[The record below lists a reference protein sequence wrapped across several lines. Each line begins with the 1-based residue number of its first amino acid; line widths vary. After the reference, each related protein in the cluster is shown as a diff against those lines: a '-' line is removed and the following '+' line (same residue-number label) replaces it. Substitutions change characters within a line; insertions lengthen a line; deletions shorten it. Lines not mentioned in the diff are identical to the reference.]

1 MTQSAVALFLTC
13 DDFQSPGLN
22 SLPPSW
28 NIRRCAA
35 ASEGKMQTETNDHTR
50 TYDHV
55 DMSETVNRKPI
66 YLGQQP
72 FHVSNAPTHG
82 EEVTVDGETYYKI
95 QAVDRMRPF
104 FMSIVSHSDHWMFL
118 ASNGGLTAG
127 RVNSDFA
134 LFPYYTD
141 DKITESAEHT
151 GSKTVILV
159 EADDRRSLWQ
169 PFSESNRGVYR
180 IERNL
185 YKNAYGNKVRFEE
198 VNHDLGLTFCYEWAS
213 SERFGFVRHAT
224 LHSTGT
230 TATRVSVLDGIQNV
244 LPYGV
249 PEGLQRGSS
258 NLVDAYKKCELEE
271 GNLGVYALSAIIS
284 DKAEPSESL
293 KANVVWSLGFE
304 SPRVLLSSRQLN
316 AFKAG
321 EALETEVDVKAE
333 RGAYFIQEDFELAP
347 GASKDWMIVA
357 NLGQSIRGVVR
368 LKRDL
373 QSPDQLK
380 QELLADVEAGT
391 SHLIELVAA
400 SDGLQ
405 LTADRRRNIRHFANT
420 MFNIMRGGIFDE
432 NYAIERGDFMAYIDR
447 ANHKVYFKKEEA
459 MAAWPEKFDL
469 FFLQAQADQDDDLN
483 FKRLCAEYL
492 PLKFSRRH
500 GDPSR
505 PWNRFSINLRN
516 EDDGSKILDYQG
528 NWRDI
533 FQNWEALV
541 HAYPEFIE
549 GMIFKFLNATTF
561 DGYNPYR
568 VFKDGFE
575 WETIEPDNPW
585 SYIGYWGDHQII
597 YLLKFLEFLR
607 DHYPEKLESYFE
619 NNSFVYANVP
629 YRIKPYD
636 ALLEDPKNT
645 IDFDHAREE
654 KIAFKKEEIGGD
666 GALLREAHV
675 FIYKV
680 NFIEKIMATMLAKV
694 ANFIPEGGIW
704 MNTQRPEWNDANN
717 ALVGNGVSMV
727 TLYYL
732 RRFLVYFQG
741 VLAQTNHRE
750 VHISEE
756 LLACFTRMHETLNA
770 TRGLTSGRISNADR
784 RAILDG
790 LGRASS
796 DYRQTIYDQDFS
808 SRKAP
813 LNLSDLASF
822 IDVALE
828 HLEHSIHANQR
839 EDGLYHAYNLMT
851 IEPDGGIEITELPE
865 MLEGQVAV
873 LSSGLL
879 NPAESLDV
887 LDALKASALF
897 RDDQYSYVLYPNK
910 ELPRFLEKNN
920 LDPSA
925 VGGSKLLAQLVAD
938 GNMDIVTRD
947 CTGGFHFNGN
957 FNNGNALKAALSN
970 LPRDY
975 DALVAEDAK
984 QVEALYEATFNHKSF
999 TGRSGTFFGY
1009 EGLGSIYWH
1018 MVSKLRLAVFE
1029 VTKDAIEQGA
1039 TPEVVGRL
1047 FDHYFEINAGI
1058 GAHKSPELYGAFPTD
1073 PYSHTPGGKGAQ
1085 QPGMTGQVKE
1095 DLLCRFGEL
1104 GVRVTEGQLHFDRAL
1119 MHEGEFLTEPA
1130 TFEYVD
1136 VKQQRRT
1143 IELTADSLA
1152 YTVCQVPVVHV
1163 RGDAAQIE
1171 IAYTDGRTERV
1182 DGSVLDRERSAHI
1195 FRRTHEIDQL
1205 TVIA

>member
-1 MTQSAVALFLTC
+1 
-13 DDFQSPGLN
+13 
-22 SLPPSW
+22 
-28 NIRRCAA
+28 
-35 ASEGKMQTETNDHTR
+35 
-50 TYDHV
+50 
-55 DMSETVNRKPI
+55 MSETEQRKTI

-72 FHVSNAPTHG
+72 LHPSTAATSG
-82 EEVTVDGETYYKI
+82 EEITISGETFYKI
-95 QAVDRMRPF
+95 TAVDRMRPF
-104 FMSIVSHSDHWMFL
+104 FMSIVSHSDHWMFI
-118 ASNGGLTAG
+118 SSTGGLTAG
-127 RVNSDFA
+127 RKNSDFA

-141 DKITESAEHT
+141 DKITESAETT

-159 EADDRRSLWQ
+159 E
-169 PFSESNRGVYR
+169 ESNRELLWEPFSSSYRGAYR

-185 YKNAYGNKVRFEE
+185 YKNAYGNKIIFEE
-198 VNHDLGLTFCYEWAS
+198 LNADLGLTFRYQWAP

-224 LHSTGT
+224 LTSS
-230 TATRVSVLDGIQNV
+230 ANDSKSIRILDGVQNI

-249 PEGLQRGSS
+249 PQGLQSGSS
-258 NLVDAYKKCELEE
+258 NLVDAYKKCELE
-271 GNLGVYALSAIIS
+271 GNTLGIYALSALIS

-293 KANVVWSLGFE
+293 KANVVWSLGME
-304 SPRVLLSSRQLN
+304 QPKVLLCSKQLE
-316 AFKAG
+316 AFRTGA
-321 EALETEVDVKAE
+321 AVVTERDIKAE
-333 RGAYFIQEDFELAP
+333 RGAYFVQSDFVLDA
-347 GASKDWMIVA
+347 GASKDWVIA
-357 NLGQSIRGVVR
+357 ADLGKSIRDAIR
-368 LKRDL
+368 LRSDL
-373 QSPDQLK
+373 ESVKSLK
-380 QELLADVEAGT
+380 QDIFEDIEQG
-391 SHLIELVAA
+391 SKGLISLIAA

-420 MFNIMRGGIFDE
+420 MFNVMRGGIFDE
-432 NYAIERGDFMAYIDR
+432 NYTIEKADFMAYIDQ
-447 ANHKVYFKKEEA
+447 ANHKVYFKKSPA
-459 MAAWPEKFDL
+459 MAAWPDQFDL
-469 FFLQAQADQDDDLN
+469 FFLQEQAQADDDLN

-541 HAYPEFIE
+541 HSYPEFIE

-597 YLLKFLEFLR
+597 YLLKFLEFLQAY
-607 DHYPEKLESYFE
+607 HPEKLDEYFA
-619 NNSFVYANVP
+619 NDSFVYANVP

-636 ALLEDPKNT
+636 ELLKDPKNT
-645 IDFDHAREE
+645 IEFDHEREAR
-654 KIAFKKEEIGGD
+654 IGFKKDEIGGD

-680 NFIEKIMATMLAKV
+680 NFVEKIMATMLAKV

-732 RRFLVYFQG
+732 RRFMVYFQN
-741 VLAQTNHRE
+741 VLAATGHEE
-750 VHISEE
+750 VQVSDE
-756 LLACFTRMHETLNA
+756 LLACFKRMKATLSNNEVLSSPRMTNA
-770 TRGLTSGRISNADR
+770 ER

-790 LGRASS
+790 LGTAAS
-796 DYRQTIYDQDFS
+796 DYREQIYMSNFAGHKS
-808 SRKAP
+808 ALK
-813 LNLSDLASF
+813 LSELADF
-822 IDVALE
+822 IDSAVAY
-828 HLEHSIHANQR
+828 LEHSIVANKR
-839 EDGLYHAYNLMT
+839 DDGLYHAYNLVT
-851 IEPDGGIEITELPE
+851 VQPDGGLDITYLPE

-873 LSSGLL
+873 LSAGLL
-879 NPAESLDV
+879 DAEESLGV

-897 RDDQYSYVLYPNK
+897 REDQYSYILYPNK
-910 ELPRFLEKNN
+910 SLPRFLEKNN
-920 LDPSA
+920 IDQDVVAQSPLL
-925 VGGSKLLAQLVAD
+925 SKLVAD
-938 GNMDIVTRD
+938 GNSDVVTQD
-947 CTGGFHFNGN
+947 CNGAFHFNGN
-957 FNNGNALKAALSN
+957 FNNVNALRAALKT
-970 LPRDY
+970 LPDSY
-975 DALVAEDAK
+975 QSLVAAHQTE
-984 QVEALYEATFNHKSF
+984 VEAAYEAIFNHKAF

-1018 MVSKLRLAVFE
+1018 MVSKLRLAAFE
-1029 VTKDAIEQGA
+1029 VTKAAVDSGA
-1039 TPEVVGRL
+1039 SDDVVGRL

-1104 GVRVTEGQLHFDRAL
+1104 GVRVQGGQLQFDRAL
-1119 MHEGEFLTEPA
+1119 MHAEEFLTEPA
-1130 TFEYVD
+1130 VFEYVD
-1136 VKQQRRT
+1136 VAQQTKT
-1143 IELTADSLA
+1143 IQLDAKSLV
-1152 YTVCQVPVVHV
+1152 YTVCQVPVVHQ
-1163 RGDAAQIE
+1163 RGDQECIE
-1171 IAYTDGRTERV
+1171 ITWNDGRTTHV
-1182 DGSVLDRERSAHI
+1182 DGLALDHETSRKI
-1195 FRRTHEIDQL
+1195 FRRLHEVVRL
-1205 TVIA
+1205 TVTA